1 MELLEAIRS
10 RRSVRAFTDE
20 PVSRELMAKVL
31 SDASRAP
38 SAINMQPWEVH
49 VVRGEER
56 KRLSRRL
63 LRSFAERRLTCGPGT
78 DKPLNE
84 RFIQRGRE
92 CAEIMTPLIERMGS
106 DFRTFVNEGSLDFYG
121 APAAC
126 LIFLDES
133 FPDERMADIGSFLAY
148 LVLSAAAYGLGT
160 CPIGL
165 IRAYED
171 DVRDHLNIPE
181 SKNFVISVAIGRPDP
196 DAAINE
202 FRSPRAE
209 LKEFVRWID

>member
-1 MELLEAIRS
+1 MDLLEAIHN

-20 PVSRELMAKVL
+20 QVSREVLSQVL

-56 KRLSRRL
+56 KRLSQRL
-63 LRSFAERRLTCGPGT
+63 LRSLSERQLTCGPGT
-78 DKPLNE
+78 AKPLPE
-84 RFIQRGRE
+84 RFMLRGRE
-92 CAEIMTPLIERMGS
+92 CAQIMTPLIERMGS
-106 DFRTFVNEGSLDFYG
+106 DFKTFVNQGSLDFYG

-126 LIFLDES
+126 LIFIDES
-133 FPDERMADIGSFLAY
+133 FQHERMTDIGSFLAY
-148 LVLSAAAYGLGT
+148 LVLAAAARGLGT

-165 IRAYED
+165 VCAYAD
-171 DVRDHLNIPE
+171 DVKDHLNIPE
-181 SKNFVISVAIGRPDP
+181 SKNLVISVAIGRPDP
-196 DAAINE
+196 EAAINE
-202 FRSPRAE
+202 FRAPRAE

>member
-1 MELLEAIRS
+1 MELLEAMRN
-10 RRSVRAFTDE
+10 RRSVRAFKDE
-20 PVSRELMAKVL
+20 PVSRELLQQVL
-31 SDASRAP
+31 ADASRAP

-63 LRSFAERRLTCGPGT
+63 LRSFAERQLTCGPGT
-78 DKPLNE
+78 AKPIPE
-84 RFIQRGRE
+84 RFMQRGRV

-106 DFRTFVNEGSLDFYG
+106 DFRTFVNEGSLEFYG

-126 LIFLDES
+126 LIFIDES
-133 FPDERMADIGSFLAY
+133 FPEERMTDIGSFVAY
-148 LVLSAAAYGLGT
+148 LVLSAAAHGLGT

-165 IRAYED
+165 IRSYED

-181 SKNFVISVAIGRPDP
+181 SKIFVVSVAIGHPDP
-196 DAAINE
+196 EAAINE